1 MKDLQEIELKAIAA
15 AWANECGGKLAMVFQ
30 AELDGLKVGKK
41 WETDQRLFSA
51 TKDLFLAHGES
62 EIKHLAWRQKEMLLL
77 CLEVTRQLTKEINPG
92 HALFRTENKENDGPS
107 ADEDLRM
114 PPLIEPP
121 YTRSELE
128 KEVTSWYLR
137 TKRDTSFKLP
147 EEAYIE
153 NAIKDLPASL
163 LYLKWEFTIGTWSQ
177 LNLKTTS
184 HSTTSKQKPQAINQA
199 NTKWKTGFQIPVGGK
214 HKEDGHLPESVQYY
228 RWKRCNDDAKIMG
241 ESAQLNTS
249 PKTKDD
255 TKNWWIVKWEDLDS
269 TDLNKA
275 EVIQKIL
282 HWINEDKEM
291 TDEAKGDMQVNLES
305 ALGSAQRR
313 TSERH
318 SAGNPLPLRISRRS
332 KYKLERLAMIDPGFQ
347 GGDSAK
353 YRLIKNS
360 RLN

>member
-77 CLEVTRQLTKEINPG
+77 CLEVTKQLTKEINPG
-92 HALFRTENKENDGPS
+92 HALFRTENEENDGPS

-137 TKRDTSFKLP
+137 TKRDTSFELP

-199 NTKWKTGFQIPVGGK
+199 NTKW
-214 HKEDGHLPESVQYY
+214 
-228 RWKRCNDDAKIMG
+228 NDP
-241 ESAQLNTS
+241 T
-249 PKTKDD
+249 
-255 TKNWWIVKWEDLDS
+255 W
-269 TDLNKA
+269 A
-275 EVIQKIL
+275 EV
-282 HWINEDKEM
+282 EDKPLTKHDAHKLVEGWIANNSNLTTKEKKTM
-291 TDEAKGDMQVNLES
+291 LDNVPSAFSLAHRHASTSHKKEERPFPIRLREASKYQFHRLALVS
-305 ALGSAQRR
+305 LGSR
-313 TSERH
+313 
-318 SAGNPLPLRISRRS
+318 G
-332 KYKLERLAMIDPGFQ
+332 Q
-347 GGDSAK
+347 GGTPAEF
-353 YRLIKNS
+353 RLIKATKS
-360 RLN
+360 D